1 MAVTNA
7 EEEKK
12 YTTDYQSQYKDQ
24 IQGLYDQIANRK
36 DFTYDVNADAMY
48 QQLKDQYVQGGR
60 MAMMDTMGQAQAMT
74 GGYGNS
80 YAQGVGQQAYQGYLK
95 GLNDQVPNLYQM
107 ALNRYIQQGDQ
118 LTDRYS
124 MLTAQEAQDYSRWAA
139 NRDFDYGK
147 YVDDRNYQYQLD
159 ERDYGRQQDQQALA
173 LQQAQ
178 AMIAQGVR
186 PSDEMLAQ
194 AGLSK
199 EYLDAMLPE
208 NVGGGEGRDLI
219 ADWYRWLE
227 KQNQGGGG
235 NGGGGPNDDVFP
247 QNYNGVYADANEMLA
262 NGKSYAE
269 IANLV
274 STSSISQTEK
284 DEILSDVR
292 NQIGSKRNNRSGNG
306 GR

>member
-1 MAVTNA
+1 MATTTNT

-12 YTTDYQSQYKDQ
+12 FPTGYQSQYKDQ

-80 YAQGVGQQAYQGYLK
+80 YAQGVGQQAYQGYLH
-95 GLNDQVPNLYQM
+95 GLNEQVPNLYQM

-118 LTDRYS
+118 LTDQYS
-124 MLTAQEAQDYSRWAA
+124 MLTAQEAQDYSRW
-139 NRDFDYGK
+139 
-147 YVDDRNYQYQLD
+147 
-159 ERDYGRQQDQQALA
+159 QDQQNLA

-208 NVGGGEGRDLI
+208 NAGEGSGWDPLQDAIKAYWRDRDLDDTDVADDINTVNELAIDAYKKGGLSGAKYLVENSTLTQQEKQFIMAKFLMPQIPIIPSGISGGGKSAPYRG
-219 ADWYRWLE
+219 AD
-227 KQNQGGGG
+227 
-235 NGGGGPNDDVFP
+235 
-247 QNYNGVYADANEMLA
+247 
-262 NGKSYAE
+262 
-269 IANLV
+269 
-274 STSSISQTEK
+274 
-284 DEILSDVR
+284 
-292 NQIGSKRNNRSGNG
+292 RSEYIK
-306 GR
+306 

>member
-1 MAVTNA
+1 MAATTIP

-12 YTTDYQSQYKDQ
+12 FTTGYQSKYKDQ
-24 IQGLYDQIANRK
+24 IQGLYDKIANRK

-48 QQLKDQYVQGGR
+48 QQLKDQYIQGGR

-80 YAQGVGQQAYQGYLK
+80 YAQGVGQQAYQGYLQ

-118 LTDRYS
+118 LTDQYS
-124 MLTAQEAQDYSRWAA
+124 MLSSQDAQDYARW
-139 NRDFDYGK
+139 
-147 YVDDRNYQYQLD
+147 
-159 ERDYGRQQDQQALA
+159 QDQQNLA

-186 PSDEMLAQ
+186 PSDEMLGQ

-199 EYLDAMLPE
+199 EYLDAILPE
-208 NVGGGEGRDLI
+208 NAGRSSGWDPLQDAI
-219 ADWYRWLE
+219 RAYWANKD
-227 KQNQGGGG
+227 G
-235 NGGGGPNDDVFP
+235 NGQDDGSADGYTL
-247 QNYNGVYADANEMLA
+247 QNYDGVYADANEMLA
-262 NGKSYAE
+262 AGRTYSE

-274 STSSISQTEK
+274 SSSSLTNTEK
-284 DEILSDVR
+284 DEILSDIR
-292 NQIGSKRNNRSGNG
+292 NQTGILNPQKGNG

>member
-1 MAVTNA
+1 MAVTTA

-12 YTTDYQSQYKDQ
+12 YTTGYQSQYKDQ
-24 IQGLYDQIANRK
+24 IQGLYNQIAGRK
-36 DFTYDVNADAMY
+36 DFNYDVNSDAMY

-80 YAQGVGQQAYQGYLK
+80 YAQSVGQQAYQGYLQ

-118 LTDRYS
+118 LTDQYS
-124 MLTAQEAQDYSRWAA
+124 MLTAQDAQDYSRWAA
-139 NRDFDYGK
+139 
-147 YVDDRNYQYQLD
+147 DRNYQYQLE
-159 ERDYGRQQDQQALA
+159 ERDYGRQQDQQQLA

-208 NVGGGEGRDLI
+208 NAGSGDGWDPMQDAIAAYWKDKDIQDDDTPDTFSSVLQSARQAAAMGYSVQKIEQLVASSTLTQVQKESILAGVFPGRDT
-219 ADWYRWLE
+219 LE
-227 KQNQGGGG
+227 
-235 NGGGGPNDDVFP
+235 
-247 QNYNGVYADANEMLA
+247 
-262 NGKSYAE
+262 
-269 IANLV
+269 
-274 STSSISQTEK
+274 
-284 DEILSDVR
+284 
-292 NQIGSKRNNRSGNG
+292 
-306 GR
+306 

>member
-147 YVDDRNYQYQLD
+147 YVDDRNYQYQLE

-208 NVGGGEGRDLI
+208 NAANGEGRDLV
-219 ADWYRWLE
+219 ADRYRWLE

-235 NGGGGPNDDVFP
+235 GDDVPDTF
-247 QNYNGVYADANEMLA
+247 NGVLSLARQAVA
-262 NGKSYAE
+262 NGNSVSKVE
-269 IANLV
+269 QLV
-274 STSSISQTEK
+274 ESSTLTRVQKDSI
-284 DEILSDVR
+284 LAGVYP
-292 NQIGSKRNNRSGNG
+292 
-306 GR
+306 GRDTSE

>member
-1 MAVTNA
+1 MATTTNT

-12 YTTDYQSQYKDQ
+12 FPAGYQSQYKDQ

-80 YAQGVGQQAYQGYLK
+80 YAQGVGQQAYQGYLQ

-118 LTDRYS
+118 LTDQYS
-124 MLTAQEAQDYSRWAA
+124 MLTSQEAQDYSRW
-139 NRDFDYGK
+139 
-147 YVDDRNYQYQLD
+147 
-159 ERDYGRQQDQQALA
+159 QDQQNLA

-186 PSDEMLAQ
+186 PSDEMLSQ

-208 NVGGGEGRDLI
+208 NAVDGSGWDPLQDAIKGYWAEKGSGNGEG
-219 ADWYRWLE
+219 
-227 KQNQGGGG
+227 NG
-235 NGGGGPNDDVFP
+235 NGGTGGLDL
-247 QNYNGVYADANEMLA
+247 QNYDGVYADANEMLA
-262 NGKSYAE
+262 AGNSYSQ
-269 IANLV
+269 IADLV
-274 STSSISQTEK
+274 STSSLTQTEK
-284 DEILSDVR
+284 DEILADIR
-292 NQIGSKRNNRSGNG
+292 NQTMPKKGNG

>member
-1 MAVTNA
+1 MAATTIP

-12 YTTDYQSQYKDQ
+12 FTTGYQSQYKDQ
-24 IQGLYDQIANRK
+24 IQGLYNKIANRK

-80 YAQGVGQQAYQGYLK
+80 YAQGVGQQAYQGYLQ

-118 LTDRYS
+118 MLDQYS
-124 MLTAQEAQDYSRWAA
+124 MLTAQDAQDYARW
-139 NRDFDYGK
+139 
-147 YVDDRNYQYQLD
+147 
-159 ERDYGRQQDQQALA
+159 QDQQNLA

-186 PSDEMLAQ
+186 PSDELLAQ
-194 AGLSK
+194 TGLSK

-208 NVGGGEGRDLI
+208 NAGGSSGGWDPLQDAINAYWAGQRNGNGRLGDGGE
-219 ADWYRWLE
+219 E
-227 KQNQGGGG
+227 
-235 NGGGGPNDDVFP
+235 PP
-247 QNYNGVYADANEMLA
+247 QNYNGVYADANELLSM
-262 NGKSYAE
+262 GRPYRE

-274 STSSISQTEK
+274 STSSLNQTEK
-284 DEILSDVR
+284 DEILADIR
-292 NQIGSKRNNRSGNG
+292 HQQISSNPQKGNG

>member
-1 MAVTNA
+1 MAATTIP

-12 YTTDYQSQYKDQ
+12 FTTGYHSQYKDQ

-80 YAQGVGQQAYQGYLK
+80 YAQGVGQQAYQGYLQ

-118 LTDRYS
+118 MLDQYS
-124 MLTAQEAQDYSRWAA
+124 MLTAQEAQDYARW
-139 NRDFDYGK
+139 
-147 YVDDRNYQYQLD
+147 
-159 ERDYGRQQDQQALA
+159 QDQQNLA

-178 AMIAQGVR
+178 AMIDKGVR
-186 PSDEMLAQ
+186 PSDELLAHT
-194 AGLSK
+194 GLSK

-208 NVGGGEGRDLI
+208 NAGAGWSYNPGPPDDVPDAYSTAAILAMRAKNKGNSRSEVANFLDTSTLSSR
-219 ADWYRWLE
+219 E
-227 KQNQGGGG
+227 KNDILS
-235 NGGGGPNDDVFP
+235 NLFNDDDT
-247 QNYNGVYADANEMLA
+247 YAT
-262 NGKSYAE
+262 K
-269 IANLV
+269 
-274 STSSISQTEK
+274 
-284 DEILSDVR
+284 
-292 NQIGSKRNNRSGNG
+292 
-306 GR
+306 

>member
-1 MAVTNA
+1 MAATTIP

-12 YTTDYQSQYKDQ
+12 FTTGYQSQYKDQ
-24 IQGLYDQIANRK
+24 IQGLYDKIANRK

-80 YAQGVGQQAYQGYLK
+80 YAQGVGQQAYQGYLQ
-95 GLNDQVPNLYQM
+95 GLNEQVPNLYQM

-118 LTDRYS
+118 LTDQYS
-124 MLTAQEAQDYSRWAA
+124 MLSSQDAQDYARW
-139 NRDFDYGK
+139 
-147 YVDDRNYQYQLD
+147 
-159 ERDYGRQQDQQALA
+159 QDQQNLA

-186 PSDEMLAQ
+186 PSDEMLGQ

-208 NVGGGEGRDLI
+208 NAGGSSGWDPLQDAIRAYWANKDGNDQ
-219 ADWYRWLE
+219 ADGSTDGYTL
-227 KQNQGGGG
+227 
-235 NGGGGPNDDVFP
+235 
-247 QNYNGVYADANEMLA
+247 QNYDGVYADANEMLA
-262 NGKSYAE
+262 AGRTYSE

-274 STSSISQTEK
+274 SSSSLTNTEK
-284 DEILSDVR
+284 DEILSDIR
-292 NQIGSKRNNRSGNG
+292 NQTGILNPKKGNG

>member
-1 MAVTNA
+1 MATTNT

-12 YTTDYQSQYKDQ
+12 FPTGYQSQYKDQ
-24 IQGLYDQIANRK
+24 IKGLYDQIANRK

-60 MAMMDTMGQAQAMT
+60 MAMMDTIGQAQAMT

-80 YAQGVGQQAYQGYLK
+80 YAQGVGQQAYQGYLQ

-118 LTDRYS
+118 LTDQYS
-124 MLTAQEAQDYSRWAA
+124 MLTAQEAQDYSRW
-139 NRDFDYGK
+139 K
-147 YVDDRNYQYQLD
+147 
-159 ERDYGRQQDQQALA
+159 DQQTLA

-186 PSDEMLAQ
+186 PSDEMLRQ

-208 NVGGGEGRDLI
+208 NAGDGSGWDPLQDAIKGYWRDRDLDDTDVADDINTVNELAIDAYKKGGLSGAKYLVENSTLTQQEKQFIMAKFLMPQIPIIPSGISGGGKSAPYRG
-219 ADWYRWLE
+219 AD
-227 KQNQGGGG
+227 
-235 NGGGGPNDDVFP
+235 
-247 QNYNGVYADANEMLA
+247 
-262 NGKSYAE
+262 
-269 IANLV
+269 
-274 STSSISQTEK
+274 
-284 DEILSDVR
+284 
-292 NQIGSKRNNRSGNG
+292 RSEYIK
-306 GR
+306 

>member
-1 MAVTNA
+1 MAATTIP

-12 YTTDYQSQYKDQ
+12 FTTGYQSQYRDQ

-80 YAQGVGQQAYQGYLK
+80 YAQGVGQQAYQGYLQ

-118 LTDRYS
+118 MLDQYS
-124 MLTAQEAQDYSRWAA
+124 MLTAQEAQDYARW
-139 NRDFDYGK
+139 
-147 YVDDRNYQYQLD
+147 
-159 ERDYGRQQDQQALA
+159 QDQQNLA

-178 AMIAQGVR
+178 AMIDKGVR
-186 PSDEMLAQ
+186 PSDELLAQ
-194 AGLSK
+194 TGLSK

-208 NVGGGEGRDLI
+208 NAGAGWSYNPGTPEDDDDDVPDDYATVARLAQQAKKNGASENEVEGLLAESTLSSRDRDAILSNLF
-219 ADWYRWLE
+219 Y
-227 KQNQGGGG
+227 
-235 NGGGGPNDDVFP
+235 NDDT
-247 QNYNGVYADANEMLA
+247 YAT
-262 NGKSYAE
+262 K
-269 IANLV
+269 
-274 STSSISQTEK
+274 
-284 DEILSDVR
+284 
-292 NQIGSKRNNRSGNG
+292 
-306 GR
+306 

>member
-227 KQNQGGGG
+227 KQDTGDRG
-235 NGGGGPNDDVFP
+235 NGGGEKLIGDVW
-247 QNYNGVYADANEMLA
+247 ADLYEQKDAGASQPELLKTVDLA
-262 NGKSYAE
+262 A
-269 IANLV
+269 
-274 STSSISQTEK
+274 SSGYISGQDK
-284 DEILSDVR
+284 ADI
-292 NQIGSKRNNRSGNG
+292 QAYIRNNGWG
-306 GR
+306 AKG

>member
-1 MAVTNA
+1 MATTTNID
-7 EEEKK
+7 EEKK
-12 YTTDYQSQYKDQ
+12 FPTGYQSQYRDQ
-24 IQGLYDQIANRK
+24 IHGLYDQIANRK
-36 DFTYDVNADAMY
+36 DFTYDVNADAVY

-80 YAQGVGQQAYQGYLK
+80 YAQGVGQQAYQGYLQ

-118 LTDRYS
+118 LTDQYS
-124 MLTAQEAQDYSRWAA
+124 MLTAQDAQDYSRW
-139 NRDFDYGK
+139 
-147 YVDDRNYQYQLD
+147 
-159 ERDYGRQQDQQALA
+159 QDQQNLA

-186 PSDEMLAQ
+186 PSDELLGQ

-208 NVGGGEGRDLI
+208 NAGEGSGWDPLQDAIRGYWETKGDKGGNGNG
-219 ADWYRWLE
+219 D
-227 KQNQGGGG
+227 GGGG
-235 NGGGGPNDDVFP
+235 GSDL
-247 QNYNGVYADANEMLA
+247 QNYDGVYADANEMLA
-262 NGKSYAE
+262 DGKSYSQ

-274 STSSISQTEK
+274 SKSSLTQTEK
-284 DEILSDVR
+284 DEILADIR
-292 NQIGSKRNNRSGNG
+292 NQTIPKKGNG

>member
-1 MAVTNA
+1 MAATTIP

-12 YTTDYQSQYKDQ
+12 FTTGYQSKYKDQ
-24 IQGLYDQIANRK
+24 IQGLYDKIANRK

-48 QQLKDQYVQGGR
+48 HQLKDQYIQGGR

-80 YAQGVGQQAYQGYLK
+80 YAQGVGQQAYQGYLQ
-95 GLNDQVPNLYQM
+95 GLNEQVPNLYQM

-118 LTDRYS
+118 MTDQYS
-124 MLTAQEAQDYSRWAA
+124 MLTAQDAQDYARW
-139 NRDFDYGK
+139 
-147 YVDDRNYQYQLD
+147 
-159 ERDYGRQQDQQALA
+159 QDQQNLA

-186 PSDEMLAQ
+186 PSDEMLGQ

-199 EYLDAMLPE
+199 EYLDAIRAYWA
-208 NVGGGEGRDLI
+208 NKD
-219 ADWYRWLE
+219 
-227 KQNQGGGG
+227 G
-235 NGGGGPNDDVFP
+235 NGQDDGSADGYTL
-247 QNYNGVYADANEMLA
+247 QNYDGVYADANEMLA
-262 NGKSYAE
+262 AGRTYSE

-274 STSSISQTEK
+274 SSSSLTNTEK
-284 DEILSDVR
+284 DEILSDIR
-292 NQIGSKRNNRSGNG
+292 NQTGILNPQKGNG

>member
-1 MAVTNA
+1 MATTTNT

-12 YTTDYQSQYKDQ
+12 FTTGYQSQYKDQ
-24 IQGLYDQIANRK
+24 IQGIYDQISGRK

-80 YAQGVGQQAYQGYLK
+80 YAQSVGQQTYQNYLQ
-95 GLNDQVPNLYQM
+95 GLNDKIPELYNL

-118 LTDRYS
+118 LTDQYS
-124 MLTAQEAQDYSRWAA
+124 MLTSQEAQDYARW
-139 NRDFDYGK
+139 
-147 YVDDRNYQYQLD
+147 
-159 ERDYGRQQDQQALA
+159 QDQQSLA

-178 AMIAQGVR
+178 AMISNGVR
-186 PSDEMLAQ
+186 PSDEMLEQ

-208 NVGGGEGRDLI
+208 NVGGGEGRDLV

-227 KQNQGGGG
+227 KNGQLTGWNEG
-235 NGGGGPNDDVFP
+235 NLHTDNGRP
-247 QNYNGVYADANEMLA
+247 QTYDNVYADANAMTA
-262 NGKSYAE
+262 
-269 IANLV
+269 
-274 STSSISQTEK
+274 
-284 DEILSDVR
+284 
-292 NQIGSKRNNRSGNG
+292 
-306 GR
+306 

>member
-95 GLNDQVPNLYQM
+95 GLNDQVPNLYQI

-147 YVDDRNYQYQLD
+147 YVDDRNYQYQLE

-208 NVGGGEGRDLI
+208 NAANGEGRDLV

-227 KQNQGGGG
+227 KQDQGGGG
-235 NGGGGPNDDVFP
+235 GGDITYDWARENALALLNESGSMIKVYDFLNDTGLPKNQVNEIFREAGA
-247 QNYNGVYADANEMLA
+247 QNYEMFR
-262 NGKSYAE
+262 
-269 IANLV
+269 
-274 STSSISQTEK
+274 T
-284 DEILSDVR
+284 
-292 NQIGSKRNNRSGNG
+292 
-306 GR
+306 

>member
-1 MAVTNA
+1 MAATTIP

-12 YTTDYQSQYKDQ
+12 FTTGYQSKYKDQ
-24 IQGLYDQIANRK
+24 IQGLYDKIANRK

-48 QQLKDQYVQGGR
+48 QQLKDQYIQGGR

-80 YAQGVGQQAYQGYLK
+80 YAQGVGQQAYHGYLQ

-118 LTDRYS
+118 LTDQYS
-124 MLTAQEAQDYSRWAA
+124 MLTAQEAQDYSRW
-139 NRDFDYGK
+139 
-147 YVDDRNYQYQLD
+147 
-159 ERDYGRQQDQQALA
+159 QDQQNLA

-186 PSDEMLAQ
+186 PSDEMLSQ

-208 NVGGGEGRDLI
+208 NAGDGSGWDPLQDAIKGYWAGKGTGD
-219 ADWYRWLE
+219 
-227 KQNQGGGG
+227 GG
-235 NGGGGPNDDVFP
+235 NGSGNGSGEEPDL
-247 QNYNGVYADANEMLA
+247 QNYDEVYGDANRLLA
-262 NGKSYAE
+262 QGGNYAQ

-274 STSSISQTEK
+274 SSSSLTQTEK
-284 DEILSDVR
+284 DEILADIR
-292 NQIGSKRNNRSGNG
+292 NQRIPQK
-306 GR
+306 

>member
-147 YVDDRNYQYQLD
+147 YVDDRNYQYQLE

-208 NVGGGEGRDLI
+208 NAANGEGRDLV

-235 NGGGGPNDDVFP
+235 GDDVPDTF
-247 QNYNGVYADANEMLA
+247 NGVLSLARQAVA
-262 NGKSYAE
+262 NGNSVSKVE
-269 IANLV
+269 QLV
-274 STSSISQTEK
+274 ESSTLTRVQKDSI
-284 DEILSDVR
+284 LAGVYP
-292 NQIGSKRNNRSGNG
+292 
-306 GR
+306 GRDTSE

>member
-1 MAVTNA
+1 MAATTIP

-12 YTTDYQSQYKDQ
+12 FTTGYQSKYKDQ
-24 IQGLYDQIANRK
+24 IQGLYDKIANRK

-48 QQLKDQYVQGGR
+48 QQLKDQYIQGGR

-80 YAQGVGQQAYQGYLK
+80 YAQGVGQQAYQGYLQ
-95 GLNDQVPNLYQM
+95 GLNEQVPNLYQM

-118 LTDRYS
+118 MTDQYS
-124 MLTAQEAQDYSRWAA
+124 MLTAQDAQDYARW
-139 NRDFDYGK
+139 
-147 YVDDRNYQYQLD
+147 
-159 ERDYGRQQDQQALA
+159 QDQQNLA

-186 PSDEMLAQ
+186 PSDEMLGQ

-199 EYLDAMLPE
+199 EYLDAILPE
-208 NVGGGEGRDLI
+208 NAGGSSGWDPLQDAIRAYWANKDGNDQSDGS
-219 ADWYRWLE
+219 ADGYTL
-227 KQNQGGGG
+227 
-235 NGGGGPNDDVFP
+235 
-247 QNYNGVYADANEMLA
+247 QNYDGVYADANEMLA
-262 NGKSYAE
+262 AGRTYSE

-274 STSSISQTEK
+274 SSSSLTNTEK
-284 DEILSDVR
+284 DEILSDIR
-292 NQIGSKRNNRSGNG
+292 NQTGILNPKKGNG